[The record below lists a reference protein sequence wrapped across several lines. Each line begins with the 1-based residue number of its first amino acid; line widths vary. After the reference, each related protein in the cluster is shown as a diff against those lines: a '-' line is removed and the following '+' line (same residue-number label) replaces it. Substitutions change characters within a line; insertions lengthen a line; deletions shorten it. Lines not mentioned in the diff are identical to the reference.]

1 MQTVTQKV
9 DAAKILRILTWEWM
23 NKIEDGKTF
32 SLKDSDTIFKP
43 YCLKVHNFLDYLD
56 VQRIKLLQND
66 FLVVEIFSMLPK

>member
-9 DAAKILRILTWEWM
+9 DAAKILRILIWEWM

-32 SLKDSDTIFKP
+32 SLKDPDTIFKP
-43 YCLKVHNFLDYLD
+43 YCLKIHNFLDYLD